1 MKMQN
6 KKSDVKVVALTIPN
20 TKSTKNNYV
29 SVKQIKAPPLKT
41 SKVGG
46 K

>member
-1 MKMQN
+1 MKS
-6 KKSDVKVVALTIPN
+6 KSLDVKVTALTAPKP
-20 TKSTKNNYV
+20 KSTKSNYV
-29 SVKQIKAPPLKT
+29 SVKQIKAPPLRN